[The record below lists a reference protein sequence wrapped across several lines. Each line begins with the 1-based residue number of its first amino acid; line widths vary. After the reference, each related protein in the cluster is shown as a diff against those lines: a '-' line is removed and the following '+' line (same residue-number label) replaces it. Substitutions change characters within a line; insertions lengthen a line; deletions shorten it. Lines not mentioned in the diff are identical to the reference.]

1 MLAPK
6 KGDKSCEDLCW
17 HNAFEVDQ
25 EAGSEQTKQLMN
37 STTYVSLAR
46 LENDWLDPRTIPLTA
61 QDIYCMQLLHCYDVI
76 SGTESPFN
84 HLFDTE
90 DWAGFEYL
98 RDTKYHFS
106 EGYGPKNSGLHSVS
120 RMDDTLRVL
129 SRLDGRKEAGLP
141 LRSGFTHREEV
152 LYLCC
157 LLGIC
162 YEKDWQPSVKRVDA
176 YRQWR
181 VALLAPCLGHVG
193 IEKYVG
199 NSEQERLRI
208 IVNVAS
214 SIRTIGR
221 LETSTSC
228 VVTVPF
234 CTSRGHQKLRIG
246 TGTVQRLV
254 YLPALKR

>member
-1 MLAPK
+1 
-6 KGDKSCEDLCW
+6 
-17 HNAFEVDQ
+17 
-25 EAGSEQTKQLMN
+25 
-37 STTYVSLAR
+37 
-46 LENDWLDPRTIPLTA
+46 
-61 QDIYCMQLLHCYDVI
+61 MQLPHCYDVV
-76 SGTESPFN
+76 SGRESPFN
-84 HLFDTE
+84 HVFDTG
-90 DWAGFEYL
+90 DWASFEHL
-98 RDTKYHFS
+98 QDTKCHFS
-106 EGYGPKNSGLHSVS
+106 EGYGAKNSGLYSVPWT
-120 RMDDTLRVL
+120 DAALRVL
-129 SRLDGRKEAGLP
+129 SRLNGRHGAGLP
-141 LRSGFTHREEV
+141 LQIGFTHLGKV

-221 LETSTSC
+221 LETSTWC

-234 CTSRGHQKLRIG
+234 CTSQFHGAREQPSLWPVLRVSRIFYPNDKS
-246 TGTVQRLV
+246 TP
-254 YLPALKR
+254 YSPS